1 MLASRYVELCL
12 ILASFISLI
21 MNSAASRQPVQ
32 INPVGFFSSQ
42 AYNLYGDPKADWV
55 PDKRNSFA
63 YIISPISRQLI
74 EISRQ
79 SENKPQSELSATLD
93 PVRDAPLLDLR
104 NGSCSTVE
112 NKVMLERDELSST
125 TNQLIRTCRGYVK
138 VKQCDG
144 SCYSS
149 VAPSALTHTGIK
161 FVSNIRRYPNVSLIR
176 FEV

>member
-21 MNSAASRQPVQ
+21 INSAASRQPVQ
-32 INPVGFFSSQ
+32 MNPDGFFSSQ
-42 AYNLYGDPKADWV
+42 AYNLYGDPEADWV

-79 SENKPQSELSATLD
+79 SEKPESELSSTVD

-138 VKQCDG
+138 VNQCDG

-161 FVSNIRRYPNVSLIR
+161 FVSNIRRYPNVWLNR